1 MIVIVFGFPGC
12 GKTYFAGRLADEIHA
27 DLIQSDKL
35 RKKMFDARTYSDN
48 EKLHVYDEMMI
59 QTKNCL
65 KQNKNVVIDATFHR
79 DKIRKKFIQEI
90 PEIFFIEIIADEQL
104 IGERLK
110 RKRADSEA
118 DFEVYKKIKSA
129 WEPMHE
135 QHLILQ
141 SGNDNIK
148 DMLQTALHSM
158 FLKYDQR
165 TNK

>member
-79 DKIRKKFIQEI
+79 DKIRKKFIQEM

-118 DFEVYKKIKSA
+118 DFEVYKKIKST
-129 WEPMHE
+129 WEPMQE
-135 QHLILQ
+135 RHLILQ

-148 DMLQTALHSM
+148 DMLQQHYTPC
-158 FLKYDQR
+158 F
-165 TNK
+165 

>member
-1 MIVIVFGFPGC
+1 MIVIVFGLPGC

-79 DKIRKKFIQEI
+79 DKIRKKFIQEM

-135 QHLILQ
+135 HHLILQ

-148 DMLQTALHSM
+148 DMLQTALRSI